1 MVPIYGYSLGIAAQ
15 STTVAVR
22 AKLKGRM
29 LYGALRVTDT
39 TPASTGLTA
48 RRDDGSCPAAV
59 AAAEEAMHTGLSA
72 GLFWAQSTMRPSSC
86 TSSCKWHGVD
96 SVGRRRSGAS
106 DDASTGSMG
115 RRSGTTWGKA

>member
-48 RRDDGSCPAAV
+48 RRDDGSGSE
-59 AAAEEAMHTGLSA
+59 AAAE
-72 GLFWAQSTMRPSSC
+72 
-86 TSSCKWHGVD
+86 
-96 SVGRRRSGAS
+96 
-106 DDASTGSMG
+106 
-115 RRSGTTWGKA
+115 